1 MATARRS
8 STMCILSIAISLLC
22 LSRGSAQIDP
32 ESIAG
37 LWLMDEGSGTVAKDS
52 SGHGYHA
59 DLKGSPAWVKGKFGH
74 ALEFHGSDYLE
85 IRDSARN
92 LAFGGVAPFSITG
105 WVKNQGGGTLMGKFN
120 GGVIGAYIVEIGG
133 GGTVSFHREVAPWA
147 YSGSKALPSND
158 FGHVAVTYD
167 GAVMK
172 IYVNG
177 VFDTSQDRG
186 AQNTDTATPV
196 LIGARMTGGVPSNFF
211 SGVLD
216 EVAIFNVALTED
228 QIKTVMKGLATTEAK
243 DPTPADEATDAPRDA
258 SLSWTPI
265 ATAATHNVYFGT
277 SEEDVK
283 AATTDA
289 PLGVLVGKGQTE
301 TTFQPADL
309 LEYGTT
315 YFWRVDEVNGPPDNT
330 IFRGRVWSFT
340 VEPYAY
346 PITGITATASSFE
359 KPTTGPAN
367 TIDGSGLTG
376 DLHGT
381 NAATMWD
388 TAMSDPGPVWIQYQ
402 FDNAY
407 KLSELWVWNY
417 NGDFEPVLGFGF
429 KDVVIEYS
437 LDGQTWALLTEAQFA
452 QATAAAGYAHN
463 TTVDM
468 GGVVAQYVKLTAKSN
483 WSAVGLKQCGLS
495 EVRFFQIPAQARGPQ
510 PAAGARD
517 VGVDSSLDWRS
528 GRDMTSEQVYFGTD
542 QTAVTDGTVT
552 ARTVTRHGFDPGPLD
567 FGTTYYWK
575 VDEVGTATYPGALW
589 SFTTQ
594 EYAPVDD
601 FESYTDD
608 EGGRIYETWIDGW
621 TNGTGSVVGYLQ
633 APFAETVVV
642 HGGSQAMPF
651 EYNNVKTPYYSEAQ
665 RTFDTPQDWTVNGA
679 DTLSLWFKGNPAK
692 FVETAPGQYQ
702 ISSNSGDIWDTSDNF
717 RFVYKQ
723 LTGDGSIS
731 AKVAGIGYA
740 DPAAAAPWAKAGVMI
755 RNSLD
760 QNSTYAFMFPT
771 PDGRRAF
778 QNRFTTGGTARSAHS
793 NPGTITGPLW
803 VKVERKGN
811 QFTASYSTDGKVWTI
826 QPADENTGTD
836 RSPNPQTIVMGS
848 TVYIGMAVTSNN
860 GGAGPCVGEFSEV
873 VTTGTVTGQW
883 IAASIGPNP
892 ANDPASLYVT
902 VEDKAGK
909 TKTVTHPDPAATT
922 ASAWT
927 QWCIALS
934 DLTGINV
941 AAVKKLTVGVGDK
954 ADPKAGAAGMLYI
967 DDIGFGHPAP

>member
-8 STMCILSIAISLLC
+8 FTTCTLSLVIGLLC
-22 LSRGSAQIDP
+22 LSHSSAQINP

-37 LWLMDEGSGTVAKDS
+37 LWLMDEGTGTVARDS

-59 DLKGSPAWVKGKFGH
+59 DLKGKPAWVKGKFGR
-74 ALEFHGSDYLE
+74 ALEFDGSSYLE
-85 IRDSARN
+85 VRDSAVN
-92 LAFGGVAPFSITG
+92 LAFGGVAPFSITA

-120 GGVIGAYIVEIGG
+120 GGIIGAYIVEIGG

-147 YSGSKALPSND
+147 YDGSKALPSND

-196 LIGARMTGGVPSNFF
+196 LIGARMTQGAPSNFF

-216 EVAIFNVALTED
+216 EVAIFNVALTEE
-228 QIKTVMKGLATTEAK
+228 QIKAVMKGLATTEAK
-243 DPTPADEATDAPRDA
+243 DPTPADGATDVARDT
-258 SLSWTPI
+258 SLGWTP
-265 ATAATHNVYFGT
+265 TPKAATHNVYFGA
-277 SEEDVK
+277 SQEDVK
-283 AATTDA
+283 AATTDV
-289 PLGVLVGKGQTE
+289 PLGVLAGKGQTQ
-301 TTFQPADL
+301 TTFKPADL
-309 LEYGTT
+309 LEYGKT
-315 YFWRVDEVNGPPDNT
+315 YFWRVDEVNGAPDFAL
-330 IFRGRVWSFT
+330 FRGKVWSFT

-346 PITGITATASSFE
+346 PVTGITATASSSE
-359 KPTTGPAN
+359 KPTTGPDN
-367 TIDGSGLTG
+367 TVNGSGLTG

-381 NAATMWD
+381 NSATMWD
-388 TAMSDPGPVWIQYQ
+388 TAVTDLGPVWIQYQ

-407 KLSELWVWNY
+407 KLSEMWVWNY

-429 KDVVIEYS
+429 KDVKIEYS
-437 LDGQTWALLTEAQFA
+437 TDGTTWTLLKETQFA
-452 QATAAAGYAHN
+452 KATAVAGYEHN

-483 WSAVGLKQCGLS
+483 WSEVGIKQCGLS
-495 EVRFFQIPAQARGPQ
+495 EVRFFQVPAQARGPQ
-510 PAAGARD
+510 PAAVAKD
-517 VGVDSSLDWRS
+517 VGVDTSLNWRP
-528 GRDMTSEQVYFGTD
+528 GRDATSHNVFFGTD
-542 QTAVTDGTVT
+542 KAAVTDGTV
-552 ARTVTRHGFDPGPLD
+552 AAKTVTAHGFDPGALN
-567 FGTTYYWK
+567 FGITYYWK

-601 FESYTDD
+601 FESYTDN
-608 EGGRIYETWIDGW
+608 EGGRIYETWVDGW

-633 APFAETVVV
+633 APFAETVTV

-665 RTFDTPQDWTVNGA
+665 RTFDTPQDWTVSGA
-679 DTLSLWFKGNPAK
+679 DALSLWFKGNPAK
-692 FVETAPGQYQ
+692 FVEAAPGQYQ
-702 ISSNSGDIWDTSDNF
+702 VSSNSGDVWDVSDNF

-731 AKVAGIGYA
+731 AKVVAITDA
-740 DPAAAAPWAKAGVMI
+740 TAAWAKAGVMI

-778 QNRFTTGGTARSAHS
+778 QNRFATGSTARSAHS
-793 NPGTITGPLW
+793 NPGTITFPLW

-811 QFTASYSTDGKVWTI
+811 QFTASYSTDGKTWTI
-826 QPADENTGTD
+826 QPANENTGTD
-836 RSPNPQTIVMGS
+836 RSPNPQTIVMGG

-860 GGAGPCVGEFSEV
+860 AGAGPCIGQFSDV

-883 IAASIGPNP
+883 VAANVGPNQ
-892 ANDPASLYVT
+892 ANDPAGLYVT

-909 TKTVTHPDPAATT
+909 TKTVAHPDPAATT

-927 QWCIALS
+927 QWRIALG
-934 DLTGINV
+934 DLTGINL
-941 AAVKKLTVGVGDK
+941 AAVKKLTIGAGDK
-954 ADPKAGAAGMLYI
+954 ANPKAGAAGMLYI
-967 DDIGFGHPAP
+967 DDIGFGHPAQ

>member
-1 MATARRS
+1 MAMATARRS
-8 STMCILSIAISLLC
+8 FTTCIMSIVISLLC
-22 LSRGSAQIDP
+22 ASHGSAQVNP

-37 LWLMDEGSGTVAKDS
+37 CWLMDEGSGTVAKDS

-59 DLKGSPAWVKGKFGH
+59 DLKGSPTWVKGKFGR
-74 ALEFHGSDYLE
+74 ALEFNGASYLE
-85 IRDSARN
+85 IRDSAQN
-92 LAFGGVAPFSITG
+92 LAFGGVSPFSITA
-105 WVKNQGGGTLMGKFN
+105 WVKYQAGGTLMGKFN

-147 YSGSKALPSND
+147 YSGTKTLPGND

-167 GAVMK
+167 GAKMR

-177 VFDTSQDRG
+177 VFDADQDRG

-228 QIKTVMKGLATTEAK
+228 QIKAVMKGLATTEAQ
-243 DPTPADEATDAPRDA
+243 DPTPGDGATDAPRDT
-258 SLSWTPI
+258 SLGWTPT

-277 SEEDVK
+277 SEDDVK
-283 AATTDA
+283 AASVET
-289 PLGVLVGKGQTE
+289 PGSVLVSKGQTG
-301 TTFQPADL
+301 TRFQPADL
-309 LEYGTT
+309 LEYGKT

-330 IFRGRVWSFT
+330 VFRGRVWSFT

-346 PITGITATASSFE
+346 PVTAITATASSFE
-359 KPTTGPAN
+359 KATTGPAN
-367 TIDGSGLTG
+367 TINGSGLTG

-381 NAATMWD
+381 NAATMWN

-402 FDNAY
+402 FDGIY

-429 KDVVIEYS
+429 KDVTIEYS
-437 LDGQTWALLTEAQFA
+437 LDGTTWTLLKETQFA
-452 QATAAAGYAHN
+452 KAPAVAGYAHN

-468 GGVVAQYVKLTAKSN
+468 GGVMAQYVKLTAKSN
-483 WSAVGLKQCGLS
+483 WSEVGIKQCGLS
-495 EVRFFQIPAQARGPQ
+495 EVRFFYVPAQARGPQ
-510 PAAGARD
+510 PAAAATG
-517 VGVDSSLDWRS
+517 VGIDSALDWRP
-528 GRDMTSEQVYFGTD
+528 GRDMTSEQVYFSTDKAAVSSGT
-542 QTAVTDGTVT
+542 APAKTVT
-552 ARTVTRHGFDPGPLD
+552 VHGFDPGALN

-589 SFTTQ
+589 SFTTR
-594 EYAPVDD
+594 EFAPVDD

-633 APFAETVVV
+633 APFAETTVV
-642 HGGSQAMPF
+642 HGGSQSMPL
-651 EYNNVKTPYYSEAQ
+651 EYNNVKTPYYSETQ
-665 RTFDTPQDWTVNGA
+665 RTFDTPQDWTVRGA
-679 DTLSLWFKGNPAK
+679 DTLSLWFKGNAAR
-692 FVETAPGQYQ
+692 FVETTPGQYKV
-702 ISSNSGDIWDTSDNF
+702 SSNSGDVWGTSDNF

-731 AKVAGIGYA
+731 AQVVAITDA
-740 DPAAAAPWAKAGVMI
+740 TAAWAKAGVMI
-755 RNSLD
+755 RRSLD
-760 QNSTYAFMFPT
+760 QNSAYAFMFPT

-778 QNRFTTGGTARSAHS
+778 QNRPTVGGSAVSAHS
-793 NPGTITGPLW
+793 NPGAITLPLW
-803 VKVERKGN
+803 VKIERKGN
-811 QFTASYSTDGKVWTI
+811 LFTASYSTDGKTWTI
-826 QPADENTGTD
+826 QPDTENTGTD
-836 RSPNPQTIVMGS
+836 RSPNPQTISMPS

-860 GGAGPCVGEFSEV
+860 AAAGACTGQFSDV

-883 IAASIGPNP
+883 TVADVGPNP
-892 ANDPASLYVT
+892 ANDPAGLYVV

-909 TKTVTHPDPAATT
+909 SKTVTHPDPAATT
-922 ASAWT
+922 LSTWT
-927 QWCIALS
+927 QWRIAFS
-934 DLTGINV
+934 DLTGINL
-941 AAVKKLTVGVGDK
+941 AAVKKLTIGAGDK
-954 ADPKAGAAGMLYI
+954 ANPKAGGAGILYI
-967 DDIGFGHPAP
+967 DDIGFGHPAQ